1 MGYYPKELAMDL
13 WMWRIKVNGVPY
25 VVASWGLN

>member
-1 MGYYPKELAMDL
+1 MGYYLKQLAMDL
-13 WMWRIKVNGVPY
+13 WMWRIEVNGVLY